1 VIFIEYSFGGRILEK
16 ALAQAIVGQT
26 SAYPRIKVTLP
37 ADLTAF
43 DHIRHRRR
51 LLPAG
56 LGSP

>member
-37 ADLTAF
+37 ADLT
-43 DHIRHRRR
+43 
-51 LLPAG
+51 LLITSGIGGDYRPQA
-56 LGSP
+56 